1 MLERVYIPPV
11 VSSEDIINKCDKWIE
26 MFKKVHDV
34 FKKLVLSEKYR
45 KQKIVMEL
53 SFTKFFTFTDSRKG
67 NSINLDL
74 KRYGD
79 IIQEGV
85 TISIDEINSD
95 IYAYLMANVIS
106 YYISKNYKDTI
117 IDYSDLSWNYILFSN
132 IKTPK
137 FEIDPIISSL
147 STLYD
152 SPNYSRIIK
161 SILGSHNLGIPTD
174 QIISNLRNKISSQ
187 QISTEIDKLIDYSSR
202 QCEFIVKDSEKEKQA
217 VYKKKSPT
225 SL

>member
-26 MFKKVHDV
+26 MFKKVHEV
-34 FKKLVLSEKYR
+34 KKKLVLSEKYR

>member
-1 MLERVYIPPV
+1 
-11 VSSEDIINKCDKWIE
+11 

-34 FKKLVLSEKYR
+34 FKKIVLSEKYR
-45 KQKIVMEL
+45 KQEIVMEL
-53 SFTKFFTFTDSRKG
+53 SFTDSNIKG
-67 NSINLDL
+67 NSINLNL

-85 TISIDEINSD
+85 TISIDEISSD
-95 IYAYLMANVIS
+95 IYAYIMANVIS

-117 IDYSDLSWNYILFSN
+117 IDYSDFSWNYILFSN

-202 QCEFIVKDSEKEKQA
+202 QCEYIVKDTEKEKQA

>member
-1 MLERVYIPPV
+1 
-11 VSSEDIINKCDKWIE
+11 
-26 MFKKVHDV
+26 
-34 FKKLVLSEKYR
+34 
-45 KQKIVMEL
+45 MEL

-79 IIQEGV
+79 IIQEGA

-117 IDYSDLSWNYILFSN
+117 IDYSDLSWNCILFSN

-137 FEIDPIISSL
+137 FEIDSIISSL

-161 SILGSHNLGIPTD
+161 SILGSHNLGIPRD

-187 QISTEIDKLIDYSSR
+187 QISTEIDKMIDYSSR
-202 QCEFIVKDSEKEKQA
+202 QCEYIFKDTEKEKQA
-217 VYKKKSPT
+217 VYEKKYSN
-225 SL
+225 

>member
-1 MLERVYIPPV
+1 
-11 VSSEDIINKCDKWIE
+11 

-34 FKKLVLSEKYR
+34 FKKIVLSEKYR
-45 KQKIVMEL
+45 KQEIVMEL
-53 SFTKFFTFTDSRKG
+53 SFTDSNIKG
-67 NSINLDL
+67 NSINLNL

-202 QCEFIVKDSEKEKQA
+202 QCEFIVKDTKKKKQA

>member
-1 MLERVYIPPV
+1 
-11 VSSEDIINKCDKWIE
+11 

-34 FKKLVLSEKYR
+34 FKKIVLSEKYR
-45 KQKIVMEL
+45 KQEIVMEL
-53 SFTKFFTFTDSRKG
+53 SFTDSNIKG
-67 NSINLDL
+67 NSINLNL

-85 TISIDEINSD
+85 TISIDEISSD
-95 IYAYLMANVIS
+95 IYAYIMANVIS

-117 IDYSDLSWNYILFSN
+117 IDYSDFSWNYILFSN

-202 QCEFIVKDSEKEKQA
+202 QCEYIVKDTEKEKQA
-217 VYKKKSPT
+217 VYEKKYSN
-225 SL
+225 